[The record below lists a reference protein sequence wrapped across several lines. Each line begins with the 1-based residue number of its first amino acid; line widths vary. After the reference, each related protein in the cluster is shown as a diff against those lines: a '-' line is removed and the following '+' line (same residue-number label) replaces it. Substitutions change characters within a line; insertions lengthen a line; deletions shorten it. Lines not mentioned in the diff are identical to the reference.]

1 MTELIIN
8 ETRKAYVPLTRE
20 DKVVVARVGDRLI
33 YMSPTGDEDVL
44 EVILTRRKAVIARAL
59 TSATNMVAG
68 KKYEM
73 PLEYLGGFPAPVAS
87 GQVSLYR
94 KAAVPAAAA
103 APKRERAAKG
113 ETKLD
118 KCRAIFKA
126 APAGA
131 SKADIVAK
139 FVADAGCT
147 PAGANTYYLTLKKE
161 T

>member
-8 ETRKAYVPLTRE
+8 ETRKAYVPLTRD
-20 DKVVVARVGDRLI
+20 DKVVVAQVGDRLI
-33 YMSPTGDEDVL
+33 YMAPTGDEDVL

-59 TSATNMVAG
+59 TAATIVAG

-73 PLEYLGGFPAPVAS
+73 PLEYVGGFPAPAAS

-94 KAAVPAAAA
+94 KVAPPVTEAK
-103 APKRERAAKG
+103 PKRERAAKG

-118 KCRAIFKA
+118 KCRAIFAA

-131 SKADIVAK
+131 TKADIVAK
-139 FVADAGCT
+139 FVADANCT